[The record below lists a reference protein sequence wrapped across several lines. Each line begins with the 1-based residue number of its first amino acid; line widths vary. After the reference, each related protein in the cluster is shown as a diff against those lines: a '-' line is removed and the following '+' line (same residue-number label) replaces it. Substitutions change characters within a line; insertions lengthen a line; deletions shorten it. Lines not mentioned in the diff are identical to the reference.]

1 MALLIYPIHLP
12 VEVNSKIV
20 YIFLIV
26 CFTIRCSGGSK
37 ALLHFILSHDGLK
50 RLLMLCY
57 SPTAQILIND
67 VNINLGPT
75 TESRA
80 LNCDLPLGQML
91 FFYVWPK
98 LDPSLYPCV
107 GYIPGPFGLLFVK
120 APTHILEWN
129 YQSWDSMQSSA
140 STSIMY
146 QSANVESRLY
156 TVFKFKFNQLL
167 IFIEKFS
174 PLPGFEPG
182 TSRVPSR
189 YANNWTILAW
199 VFL

>member
-1 MALLIYPIHLP
+1 MKMALLIYPIHLP

-75 TESRA
+75 AESRA
-80 LNCDLPLGQML
+80 LNCDLPLCPML
-91 FFYVWPK
+91 FFSCVALTGPK
-98 LDPSLYPCV
+98 PVSMCRPNLCEYFVFSEYINHVPKRPC
-107 GYIPGPFGLLFVK
+107 
-120 APTHILEWN
+120 
-129 YQSWDSMQSSA
+129 
-140 STSIMY
+140 
-146 QSANVESRLY
+146 
-156 TVFKFKFNQLL
+156 
-167 IFIEKFS
+167 
-174 PLPGFEPG
+174 
-182 TSRVPSR
+182 RV
-189 YANNWTILAW
+189 
-199 VFL
+199 